1 VHQKEADMSTWTSGG
16 ASGPR
21 AEVAARQV
29 YDLSLPFNRNMPTY
43 YFYRQVQDAPFFSIV
58 SHPSI
63 TPVED
68 GYVTHV
74 SFVTHTGTHV
84 DAPRH
89 FRTDGL
95 TIDQIEPD
103 RWLGEGPVIGVPK
116 GPGEVVTAADLE
128 RSGLDVRV
136 GDLVA
141 INTGWHHRYCGPAT
155 DPIAARA
162 YMEEAPG
169 LCEES
174 ARWLV
179 ERGVKTVLVD
189 TPALDACIHMPYGD
203 SSLETHRVL
212 FAENIPGV
220 EGLGGDLDLVTGK
233 RCLISCAPVRYEGGE
248 AFPLRALAIPLS

>member
-1 VHQKEADMSTWTSGG
+1 MSTRTSEGTQAPQSG
-16 ASGPR
+16 AAG
-21 AEVAARQV
+21 RQV

-63 TPVED
+63 TPVVD

-89 FRTDGL
+89 FRPDGH
-95 TIDQIEPD
+95 TIDQIPPD

-116 GPGEVVTAADLE
+116 GPGEVVTAADIE
-128 RSGLDVRV
+128 ASGMEVRP

-141 INTGWHHRYCGPAT
+141 FNTGWHHRYCGPAT
-155 DPIAARA
+155 DPIAART

-179 ERGVKTVLVD
+179 EHGVKTVLVD

-203 SSLETHRVL
+203 SLARD
-212 FAENIPGV
+212 APG
-220 EGLGGDLDLVTGK
+220 
-233 RCLISCAPVRYEGGE
+233 AVRREHPRGRGPRRRPRPGHGE
-248 AFPLRALAIPLS
+248 ALPHLVRARPLRGRRRVPAARARDAAAS